1 MKSTRRPVTTVQ
13 VHYGTRDN
21 SVHNP
26 EWHVIK
32 PGMETEMQ
40 RNETKQKVQVRDSSL
55 VHYPTRDMLS
65 QGVTIFNITYINNLN
80 TEKYQPSDDLNPR
93 QHAI

>member
-1 MKSTRRPVTTVQ
+1 MA
-13 VHYGTRDN
+13 RDN

-26 EWHVIK
+26 ERHVIK
-32 PGMETEMQ
+32 PGTETEMQ
-40 RNETKQKVQVRDSSL
+40 RNETKQKVRVHDISI
-55 VHYPTRDMLS
+55 VHYPARDLLG
-65 QGVTIFNITYINNLN
+65 QGVTIFTIIYINNLN